1 MRTITVFIIWL
12 VVFIPACAT
21 GSGPVSDEDTTDALK
36 QALTQGAD
44 VAVDKLGVADGFLNN
59 PKVKIPLPG
68 ALQKVEGIMRTLGMS
83 KYADGL
89 IVTMN
94 HAAETAAAEAKPLL
108 MDAVQKMSVE
118 DAEHILASGD
128 DAATQ
133 YFRTDDFRRIVSKIF
148 ADRKKCNGSGRID
161 KKYNEFAG
169 KGAKLGLIGEKDANI
184 ENYVTQKTLDGLYLM
199 MAEEERA
206 IRSDPMGQGSRLT
219 PASVWAAEIIQS
231 CRRLPKIIL
240 KRSSAFQSA
249 KFFRRPS
256 FQDVTI
262 FFSSGSSL
270 TSQPSRSPISLSL
283 ASVNART
290 APAALG
296 ACAACSIWKLR

>member
-12 VVFIPACAT
+12 FVFIPACAT
-21 GSGPVSDEDTTDALK
+21 GSGSVSDEDTTDALK

-44 VAVDKLGVADGFLNN
+44 VAVDQLGVADGFLNN

-68 ALQKVEGIMRTLGMS
+68 SLQKVEGIMRTLGMS

-94 HAAETAAAEAKPLL
+94 RAAETAAAEAKPLL

-118 DAEHILASGD
+118 DARVILTSGD

-133 YFRTDDFRRIVSKIF
+133 YFRKTTSEALSQKFLPIVKNATDQVGLI
-148 ADRKKCNGSGRID
+148 

-184 ENYVTQKTLDGLYLM
+184 ENYVTKILRPKQFL
-199 MAEEERA
+199 
-206 IRSDPMGQGSRLT
+206 Q
-219 PASVWAAEIIQS
+219 SVFIQ
-231 CRRLPKIIL
+231 RRIHNL
-240 KRSSAFQSA
+240 
-249 KFFRRPS
+249 
-256 FQDVTI
+256 
-262 FFSSGSSL
+262 
-270 TSQPSRSPISLSL
+270 
-283 ASVNART
+283 
-290 APAALG
+290 
-296 ACAACSIWKLR
+296 

>member
-1 MRTITVFIIWL
+1 MRTITVFVIWL
-12 VVFIPACAT
+12 FVFLPACAT
-21 GSGPVSDEDTTDALK
+21 GSGPVSDQDTADALK

-44 VAVDKLGVADGFLNN
+44 AAVDKLGVADGFLNN

-68 ALQKVEGIMRTLGMS
+68 SLQKVEGIMRTLGMG

-118 DAEHILASGD
+118 DASTILAGGD

-133 YFRTDDFRRIVSKIF
+133 YFRKTTSEALSQKFLPIVKNATDQV
-148 ADRKKCNGSGRID
+148 GLM

-206 IRSDPMGQGSRLT
+206 IRSDPMDQGSKL
-219 PASVWAAEIIQS
+219 IQ
-231 CRRLPKIIL
+231 RVFGPL
-240 KRSSAFQSA
+240 K
-249 KFFRRPS
+249 
-256 FQDVTI
+256 
-262 FFSSGSSL
+262 
-270 TSQPSRSPISLSL
+270 
-283 ASVNART
+283 
-290 APAALG
+290 
-296 ACAACSIWKLR
+296 

>member
-21 GSGPVSDEDTTDALK
+21 GNGPVSDEDTTSALK
-36 QALTQGAD
+36 QALTQSAD
-44 VAVDKLGVADGFLNN
+44 VAVDKLGVADGFLSN

-94 HAAETAAAEAKPLL
+94 HAAETAAAEARPLL
-108 MDAVQKMSVE
+108 MDAVQKMSVK
-118 DAEHILASGD
+118 DARAILTGGD

-133 YFRTDDFRRIVSKIF
+133 YFRTTTSDALSQKFLPIVKNATDQVGLI
-148 ADRKKCNGSGRID
+148 

-206 IRSDPMGQGSRLT
+206 IRSDPMGQSSKLLQRVFG
-219 PASVWAAEIIQS
+219 P
-231 CRRLPKIIL
+231 L
-240 KRSSAFQSA
+240 K
-249 KFFRRPS
+249 
-256 FQDVTI
+256 
-262 FFSSGSSL
+262 
-270 TSQPSRSPISLSL
+270 
-283 ASVNART
+283 
-290 APAALG
+290 
-296 ACAACSIWKLR
+296 

>member
-21 GSGPVSDEDTTDALK
+21 GSGPVSDEDTTGALK

-94 HAAETAAAEAKPLL
+94 HAAETAAAEARPLL
-108 MDAVQKMSVE
+108 MDAVQKMSVK
-118 DAEHILASGD
+118 DARAILTGGD

-133 YFRTDDFRRIVSKIF
+133 YFRTTTSDALSQKFLPIVKNATDQVGLI
-148 ADRKKCNGSGRID
+148 

-206 IRSDPMGQGSRLT
+206 IRSDPMGQGSKLLQRVFG
-219 PASVWAAEIIQS
+219 S
-231 CRRLPKIIL
+231 L
-240 KRSSAFQSA
+240 K
-249 KFFRRPS
+249 
-256 FQDVTI
+256 
-262 FFSSGSSL
+262 
-270 TSQPSRSPISLSL
+270 
-283 ASVNART
+283 
-290 APAALG
+290 
-296 ACAACSIWKLR
+296 

>member
-21 GSGPVSDEDTTDALK
+21 GSGPVSDDDTTGALK

-59 PKVKIPLPG
+59 PRVKIPLPG
-68 ALQKVEGIMRTLGMS
+68 SLQKVEGIMRTLGMS

-94 HAAETAAAEAKPLL
+94 HAAETAAAEARPLL
-108 MDAVQKMSVE
+108 MDAVQKMSVK
-118 DAEHILASGD
+118 DASAILTGGD
-128 DAATQ
+128 DAATK
-133 YFRTDDFRRIVSKIF
+133 YFRTTTSDALSQKFLPIVKNATDQVGLI
-148 ADRKKCNGSGRID
+148 

-206 IRSDPMGQGSRLT
+206 IRSDPMGQGSKLLQRVFG
-219 PASVWAAEIIQS
+219 P
-231 CRRLPKIIL
+231 L
-240 KRSSAFQSA
+240 K
-249 KFFRRPS
+249 
-256 FQDVTI
+256 
-262 FFSSGSSL
+262 
-270 TSQPSRSPISLSL
+270 
-283 ASVNART
+283 
-290 APAALG
+290 
-296 ACAACSIWKLR
+296 

>member
-1 MRTITVFIIWL
+1 MRTITAFIIWL
-12 VVFIPACAT
+12 FVFIPACAT
-21 GSGPVSDEDTTDALK
+21 GSGPVSDEDTTNALK

-44 VAVDKLGVADGFLNN
+44 AAVDKLGVADGFLNN

-68 ALQKVEGIMRTLGMS
+68 SLQKVEGIMRTLGMS

-108 MDAVQKMSVE
+108 MDAVRKMSVE
-118 DAEHILASGD
+118 DASTILASGD

-133 YFRTDDFRRIVSKIF
+133 YFRKTTSEALSQKFLPIVKNATDQVGLI
-148 ADRKKCNGSGRID
+148 

-206 IRSDPMGQGSRLT
+206 IRSDPMGQGSKL
-219 PASVWAAEIIQS
+219 IQ
-231 CRRLPKIIL
+231 RVFGPL
-240 KRSSAFQSA
+240 K
-249 KFFRRPS
+249 
-256 FQDVTI
+256 
-262 FFSSGSSL
+262 
-270 TSQPSRSPISLSL
+270 
-283 ASVNART
+283 
-290 APAALG
+290 
-296 ACAACSIWKLR
+296 

>member
-21 GSGPVSDEDTTDALK
+21 GSGPVSDEDTTGALK

-94 HAAETAAAEAKPLL
+94 HAAETAAAEARPLL
-108 MDAVQKMSVE
+108 MDAVQKMSVK
-118 DAEHILASGD
+118 DARAILTGGD

-133 YFRTDDFRRIVSKIF
+133 YFRTTTSDALSQKFLPIVKNATDQVGLI
-148 ADRKKCNGSGRID
+148 

-206 IRSDPMGQGSRLT
+206 IRNDPMGQGSKLLQRVFG
-219 PASVWAAEIIQS
+219 S
-231 CRRLPKIIL
+231 L
-240 KRSSAFQSA
+240 K
-249 KFFRRPS
+249 
-256 FQDVTI
+256 
-262 FFSSGSSL
+262 
-270 TSQPSRSPISLSL
+270 
-283 ASVNART
+283 
-290 APAALG
+290 
-296 ACAACSIWKLR
+296 

>member
-1 MRTITVFIIWL
+1 
-12 VVFIPACAT
+12 
-21 GSGPVSDEDTTDALK
+21 
-36 QALTQGAD
+36 
-44 VAVDKLGVADGFLNN
+44 VDKLGVADGFLNN

-68 ALQKVEGIMRTLGMS
+68 SLQKVEGIMRTLGMG

-118 DAEHILASGD
+118 DASTILAGGD

-133 YFRTDDFRRIVSKIF
+133 YFRKTTSEALSQKFLPIVKNATDQV
-148 ADRKKCNGSGRID
+148 GLM

-206 IRSDPMGQGSRLT
+206 IRSDPMDQGSKL
-219 PASVWAAEIIQS
+219 IQ
-231 CRRLPKIIL
+231 RVFGPL
-240 KRSSAFQSA
+240 K
-249 KFFRRPS
+249 
-256 FQDVTI
+256 
-262 FFSSGSSL
+262 
-270 TSQPSRSPISLSL
+270 
-283 ASVNART
+283 
-290 APAALG
+290 
-296 ACAACSIWKLR
+296 

>member
-21 GSGPVSDEDTTDALK
+21 GSGPVSDDDTTGALK

-68 ALQKVEGIMRTLGMS
+68 SLQKVEGIMRTLGMS

-94 HAAETAAAEAKPLL
+94 HAAETAAAEARPLL
-108 MDAVQKMSVE
+108 MDAVQKMSVK
-118 DAEHILASGD
+118 DARAILTGGD

-133 YFRTDDFRRIVSKIF
+133 YFRTTTSDALSQKFLPIVKNATDQVGLI
-148 ADRKKCNGSGRID
+148 

-184 ENYVTQKTLDGLYLM
+184 ENYITQKTLDGLYLM

-206 IRSDPMGQGSRLT
+206 IRSDPMGQGSKLLQRVFG
-219 PASVWAAEIIQS
+219 S
-231 CRRLPKIIL
+231 L
-240 KRSSAFQSA
+240 K
-249 KFFRRPS
+249 
-256 FQDVTI
+256 
-262 FFSSGSSL
+262 
-270 TSQPSRSPISLSL
+270 
-283 ASVNART
+283 
-290 APAALG
+290 
-296 ACAACSIWKLR
+296 